1 MESEIRTSIDEK
13 QLKAYCQSLMAK
25 GSLSFYLASRFLP
38 RSAREPIYF
47 LYAWC
52 RYADDYIDEATHL
65 GHAELLKRV
74 ATLRQKTHSCYTDQ
88 VEEHPVFQAFSHVVK
103 TYEIPEAYPMALL
116 DGMEMDATGFHYKTF
131 TDLSRY
137 CYAVAGVVGLMCC
150 HIFGVRSEK
159 ALVSADALG
168 RAMQLTNI
176 ARDILDDARLDR
188 VYIPDDWFPE
198 GKALGPKEL
207 LNAQARPVMV
217 ELAQKLVARAEVYY
231 QQGEKGLNDLP
242 LAASLA
248 VGAARWIYAEI
259 GYKVIAQGPRAWDK
273 RVWIPL
279 PKKLMLAAKALLK
292 LAATLPYR
300 IVHPWSP
307 ARIRVVRKPD
317 ELLL

>member
-1 MESEIRTSIDEK
+1 MESKVRRSLDEK
-13 QLKAYCQSLMAK
+13 QLNAYCKSLMAK

-38 RSAREPIYF
+38 KSAREPIYF

-52 RYADDYIDEATHL
+52 RYADDFIDEATHL
-65 GHAELLKRV
+65 GHDELLKRV
-74 ATLRQKTHSCYTDQ
+74 ALLRQKTHSCYTDQ
-88 VEEHPVFQAFSHVVK
+88 VENHPVFQAFSHVVK

-137 CYAVAGVVGLMCC
+137 CYAVAGAVGLMCC
-150 HIFGVRSEK
+150 HIFGIRSEK

-188 VYIPDDWFPE
+188 VYIPDDWFPD
-198 GKALGPKEL
+198 GIPLGPKEL
-207 LNAQARPVMV
+207 LSPEARPVMC
-217 ELAQKLVARAEVYY
+217 ELAQKLVNRAEIYY

-242 LAASLA
+242 FQVSLA
-248 VGAARWIYAEI
+248 VASARWIYAEI
-259 GYKVIAQGPRAWDK
+259 GYKVLTKGSKAWDK
-273 RVWIPL
+273 RVWVPL
-279 PKKLMLAAKALLK
+279 SKKLFLAVKACFQVI
-292 LAATLPYR
+292 ASIPYR

-307 ARIRVVRKPD
+307 ATIRVVRKPD
-317 ELLL
+317 ELML